1 MKRNESKN
9 LELNYYEEKL
19 VVSALVKVMREASK
33 RDDQLGVSNV
43 RSLLR
48 KLEQNN

>member
-1 MKRNESKN
+1 MERNEVKN

-19 VVSALVKVMREASK
+19 VVSSLVKVMKECSK
-33 RDDQLGVSNV
+33 RNDELGVSNV

-48 KLEQNN
+48 KLEK